1 MSQGDPDVER
11 SLDGSLG
18 SNGRREAAMLAG
30 RARGSRADARLRGT
44 LAGDRGGGA
53 RGGWPR
59 NCALSREHV
68 SRPPRSGLR
77 LPPTTARTGTCSISP

>member
-30 RARGSRADARLRGT
+30 RARGSQADARLRGT
-44 LAGDRGGGA
+44 LAGDRG
-53 RGGWPR
+53 
-59 NCALSREHV
+59 V
-68 SRPPRSGLR
+68 GLAVVGHE
-77 LPPTTARTGTCSISP
+77 TARCRVSL